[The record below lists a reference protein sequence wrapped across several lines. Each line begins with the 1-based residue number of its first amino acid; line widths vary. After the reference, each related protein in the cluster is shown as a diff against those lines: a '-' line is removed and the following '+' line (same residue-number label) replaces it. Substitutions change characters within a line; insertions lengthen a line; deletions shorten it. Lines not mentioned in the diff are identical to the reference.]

1 MTNKMDFDFL
11 EPQITQM
18 TLIFKQL
25 QIEQIYTEI
34 LNAPPFDFAQEPR
47 MNYHRLADAAKKMS
61 GCEFSNNKVL

>member
-1 MTNKMDFDFL
+1 MLIFNKLQILLIERISIFL

-34 LNAPPFDFAQEPR
+34 LNAQAHELSQISWRGKE
-47 MNYHRLADAAKKMS
+47 NERLRIFK
-61 GCEFSNNKVL
+61 